1 MTTTQETNFYLTA
14 AQQYANNNTT
24 CLKVAVGCVI
34 VPKDGI
40 AVFGANRSVDLDCT
54 VSGCL
59 RVQKYGENSKQHRNP
74 SDCRAVHSEVDAI
87 TRAATWGIPTVGAVA
102 YVTRYPCEACARA
115 LVAAGISEVVYG
127 RKAEIS
133 EETEAIFGYNGVKVT
148 HAKWD
153 FDDTEV

>member
-1 MTTTQETNFYLTA
+1 MSTPKDTKFYLDT
-14 AQQYANNNTT
+14 AQQYANINST
-24 CLKVAVGCVI
+24 CRKVAVGCAI
-34 VPKDGI
+34 VPREGV
-40 AVFGANRSVDLDCT
+40 AVFGANRSVDVNCI

-59 RVQKYGENSKQHRNP
+59 RVQKYGENGKQHRNP

-87 TRAATWGIPTVGAVA
+87 TRAAKWGVSTVGATA

-133 EETEAIFGYNGVKVT
+133 EETEAIFGFNGIKVI

-153 FDDTEV
+153 YDDTEV